1 MNRKPIFIAVLVIA
15 LVTMACGINID
26 LPREVKTG
34 PTQTDE
40 ISVPLTADVQVV
52 TDLTISFAGGE
63 LELAPGA
70 EGVLASGTATY
81 NVTDFRP
88 EVSTNGNVVRIE
100 QGELNVRGIPN
111 FKDNVINE
119 WSLKLAS
126 VPTDLRINAGAYSGK
141 YELGGLSLERLT
153 IADGASDV
161 SLMFSEPNQT
171 EMSVFEYNTGASS
184 VRLEGL
190 SNANAD
196 TMTFRSGA
204 GSYTLDFSGELQRDM
219 MVDIESGMSTIT
231 IIIPEGFSARL
242 EFDGGLSNVSASG
255 GWVQNGDSY
264 TLAGSGPTIKILIT
278 MAAGNLELR
287 TK

>member
-40 ISVPLTADVQVV
+40 ISVPLPADTQVV

-70 EGVLASGTATY
+70 EGVLASGTARY

-88 EVSTNGNVVRIE
+88 EVSTDGNIVKIE

-119 WSLKLAS
+119 WSLKLAG

-161 SLMFSEPNQT
+161 NLVFSEPNQT

-190 SNANAD
+190 ANANTD
-196 TMTFRSGA
+196 TVTFRSGA

-219 MVDIESGMSTIT
+219 TVDIESGMSTIT

-242 EFDGGLSNVSASG
+242 EFDGGLSNVSAG
-255 GWVQNGDSY
+255 DGWVQNGDSY